1 MIRELLMLVALFFFI
16 TGTGLVSRGFW
27 LLAYSLLRR

>member
-1 MIRELLMLVALFFFI
+1 MIRDLFAFAALFFAI
-16 TGTGLVSRGFW
+16 TGTGLIARGFW